1 MFSYVLFQFRLPV
14 EPSRNDCLEGCQKGA
29 LFSFFALGA
38 LLVRALEDTHA
49 IRRNHN
55 ILTALGSSLRA
66 SIIKINAAPEKT

>member
-1 MFSYVLFQFRLPV
+1 MTAW
-14 EPSRNDCLEGCQKGA
+14 KGA
-29 LFSFFALGA
+29 RRVHYLHFLALGA